1 MELVIEVSGA
11 AATARAYGLLL
22 GPCVPTVP
30 AIRMHARTHAC
41 MHRTACTH
49 APHACTHRTRTHQ
62 RRRRLL
68 QYELVR
74 CCVHACDAM

>member
-49 APHACTHRTRTHQ
+49 APHACTHAP
-62 RRRRLL
+62 
-68 QYELVR
+68 
-74 CCVHACDAM
+74 HACTHRPSILLFSFVVSSD

>member
-49 APHACTHRTRTHQ
+49 APHACTHRTACMHAPTFNPAVLI
-62 RRRRLL
+62 RRFK
-68 QYELVR
+68 
-74 CCVHACDAM
+74 